1 MKRARA
7 IIELLILP
15 VCILHILIL
24 YVWKYTPRAIKK
36 VIIFV
41 YDLILLLIYL
51 ILILFLNLNK
61 YTLDM
66 CIWIGRKLNKIT
78 ARIVYEIYR
87 DDLK

>member
-7 IIELLILP
+7 IIGLLMLP

-24 YVWKYTPRAIKK
+24 YVWKYTPRVIKK
-36 VIIFV
+36 VIILM
-41 YDLILLLIYL
+41 YDLILLIVYL
-51 ILILFLNLNK
+51 ILILFLNVNK
-61 YTLDM
+61 YILDM
-66 CIWIGRKLNKIT
+66 SIWIGRKLNKIT

>member
-7 IIELLILP
+7 IIELLMLP

-24 YVWKYTPRAIKK
+24 YVWKYTPRVIKK
-36 VIIFV
+36 VIILM
-41 YDLILLLIYL
+41 YDLILLIVYL
-51 ILILFLNLNK
+51 ILILFLNVNK
-61 YTLDM
+61 YILDM
-66 CIWIGRKLNKIT
+66 SIWIGRKLNKIT